1 MRKEV
6 LVVAAILA
14 LVVIAGALYL
24 VRGSSTVPGGG
35 QVAVTS
41 FQTDKDL
48 YHSKEMMQIQVSIS
62 SGSPVAN
69 ATVHIWGI
77 TDRYGDTHLMKDI
90 PVELNPGVTTIT
102 TEYQLPACSKC
113 SGIDPG
119 DYPVNLKLVRDG
131 NQLLAVGS
139 HTVHLEQ

>member
-14 LVVIAGALYL
+14 LVVIAGAFYL
-24 VRGSSTVPGGG
+24 VRGSSPVPGG

-41 FQTDKDL
+41 FQTDKNL

-77 TDRYGDTHLMKDI
+77 TDRYGDTHLLKDI
-90 PVELNPGVTTIT
+90 PVELKPGVTTIT